1 MFLEKVKDLAYRLY
15 SRYFC
20 RARLLRGRLAKSEA
34 DFRCLFLGSS
44 KLLSRIEERM
54 FSAPPHLERSWRMRV
69 SALSGNGLER
79 AGRVDMCVAHLP
91 ARHLE
96 RVGPLSAFRTQELV
110 DQTVDVSPGSPSALK
125 FQQKLKDRERRAR
138 RHGWTYRI
146 TDSAAD
152 FELFYDHM
160 YLVHA
165 RKQHGKYAFAIPRE
179 KLRRVFDEGHL
190 LFLME
195 GELAIAGLLF
205 SHQDGTLRFEW
216 LGVLDGERSYVEKGA
231 ISALY
236 CFSVEYGRTAFSF
249 DRCHFGDALSFL
261 DDGVF
266 LFKRILGASVSPYG
280 KKAGWLFFI
289 NPRQSP
295 LFGAFFEAN
304 PMIVHSGPGLM
315 ALVGVPDSH
324 DPTVEEIKR
333 LKSQYHSPGLTGI
346 ILIEPTGRVSRT
358 LTFNAPARS
367 LADPVRQ
374 AQ

>member
-1 MFLEKVKDLAYRLY
+1 MLVEQVKDIAYRLY

-20 RARLLRGRLAKSEA
+20 RARLLRGRLAKSEV

-44 KLLSRIEERM
+44 TFLSRIEERM
-54 FSAPPHLERSWRMRV
+54 FLTPPHLERSWRMRI
-69 SALSGNGLER
+69 STLSRNGLEP

-96 RVGPLSAFRTQELV
+96 RIGPKSAFRTQALV
-110 DQTVDVSPGSPSALK
+110 DQSVDVSPGSPSALK

-146 TDSAAD
+146 TASAAD
-152 FELFYDHM
+152 FELFYDRM

-165 RKQHGKYAFAIPRE
+165 RRQHGKYAYAIPRE

-190 LFLME
+190 LFLLE
-195 GELAIAGLLF
+195 GELPIAGLLF
-205 SHQDGTLRFEW
+205 SHEDGTLRFEW
-216 LGVLDGERSYVEKGA
+216 LGVLDGERSYIEKGA

-236 CFSVEYGRTAFSF
+236 CFSVEYARTAFHF
-249 DRCHFGDALSFL
+249 DRCHFADALSFL

-289 NPRQSP
+289 NPCQSE

-324 DPTVEEIKR
+324 DPTAEEIKR
-333 LKSQYHSPGLTGI
+333 LKSQYFSPGLMGI
-346 ILIEPTGRVSRT
+346 ILVERTGRVART
-358 LTFNAPARS
+358 LTFNAPAPS
-367 LADPVRQ
+367 LADPVHQ
-374 AQ
+374 AK